1 MTMDR
6 VRVFLALNL
15 PIRVIEEVRAEQD
28 KLRGVAEEAGME
40 VAWIP
45 PPNMH
50 VTLKFLGQV
59 PVESAVAIQDL
70 LAPRLE
76 AHAPLSLN
84 VSGTGAFPDRERPR
98 VLWVGVSGDG
108 LDELAGSIDTWL
120 DEELGFDREKRPFHA
135 HLTLG
140 RVKNGGGVDLLEGLE
155 EHPFGSCVA
164 HEVVLYKS
172 VLQRHGAEY
181 TPLARFA
188 LSGRAAG

>member
-1 MTMDR
+1 MTMER
-6 VRVFLALNL
+6 VRIFLALNL

-28 KLRGVAEEAGME
+28 KLRGVAEEAGMK

-50 VTLKFLGQV
+50 VTLKFMGQA
-59 PVESAVAIQDL
+59 PVESALAIQDL
-70 LAPRLE
+70 LTPRLE
-76 AHAPLSLN
+76 ARAPLSLN
-84 VSGTGAFPDRERPR
+84 VSGAGAFPDRQQPR

-108 LDELAGSIDTWL
+108 LDELAGSVDAWL
-120 DEELGFDREKRPFHA
+120 DEELGFAREKRPFHA

-140 RVKNGGGVDLLEGLE
+140 RVKSGGGVDLLEGLE

-172 VLQRHGAEY
+172 VLQQRGAEY

-188 LSGRAAG
+188 LSGRDAG